1 MLLQNNKLLF
11 LCTVIVS
18 FGLTFWAVSVDPII
32 NPDAL
37 LYLSAAEEFKQG
49 NINNGLA
56 LYKWPF
62 YSFAIAAVQTITGL
76 SAQTSTYLFNAT
88 MHALA
93 MLGFLACVHAL
104 GGNKKTLVIA
114 AILILL
120 FPSFNKYRSFII
132 RDAGFIAF
140 YLWSLYHLFL
150 AVKTEQAYRY
160 AISFI
165 LIFIATLF
173 RIEAVAFLAI
183 VPLYL
188 LYANSNSKAA
198 SRLWLSLTITGS
210 LALFFG
216 ISIWLFGE
224 QTQATKPGFLGLFQ
238 GSMEQLTN
246 SLNAKLEVI
255 REQLLNEFSQ
265 QFAPAV
271 LIITVLCI
279 SLYEPLRR
287 LSYIFAFFSW
297 HALKERLVLQE
308 KNLLHVFYV
317 VCLLQIALLLVFTLI
332 NMFLVSRH
340 TVALVLTILLLAPFS
355 LEYFWNKWQQRHTT
369 DIGHSK
375 WKLPLLALL
384 FILIAIDGLDLKTN
398 KPEIKAAG
406 QWVGEQIDENS
417 HVYSNLPLVLHYAGK
432 QPANY
437 NLQFN
442 WRELDNFLVTKR
454 IFDFDYAAISV
465 TKNVNETRDYISGQL
480 EMQPTIE
487 KVFDEKRLILI
498 YDLREEKDKLPFDNR
513 YLKIQPK

>member
-76 SAQTSTYLFNAT
+76 SAQTSTYLFNAA

-132 RDAGFIAF
+132 RDAG
-140 YLWSLYHLFL
+140 
-150 AVKTEQAYRY
+150 VKTEQAYRY
-160 AISFI
+160 AISFV

-224 QTQATKPGFLGLFQ
+224 QTQATKPG
-238 GSMEQLTN
+238 
-246 SLNAKLEVI
+246 
-255 REQLLNEFSQ
+255 
-265 QFAPAV
+265 
-271 LIITVLCI
+271 
-279 SLYEPLRR
+279 
-287 LSYIFAFFSW
+287 
-297 HALKERLVLQE
+297 
-308 KNLLHVFYV
+308 
-317 VCLLQIALLLVFTLI
+317 
-332 NMFLVSRH
+332 
-340 TVALVLTILLLAPFS
+340 
-355 LEYFWNKWQQRHTT
+355 
-369 DIGHSK
+369 
-375 WKLPLLALL
+375 
-384 FILIAIDGLDLKTN
+384 
-398 KPEIKAAG
+398 
-406 QWVGEQIDENS
+406 
-417 HVYSNLPLVLHYAGK
+417 
-432 QPANY
+432 
-437 NLQFN
+437 LQFYA
-442 WRELDNFLVTKR
+442 FLYMNPCAACR
-454 IFDFDYAAISV
+454 IFLRFLAG
-465 TKNVNETRDYISGQL
+465 TLLKND
-480 EMQPTIE
+480 
-487 KVFDEKRLILI
+487 
-498 YDLREEKDKLPFDNR
+498 
-513 YLKIQPK
+513 